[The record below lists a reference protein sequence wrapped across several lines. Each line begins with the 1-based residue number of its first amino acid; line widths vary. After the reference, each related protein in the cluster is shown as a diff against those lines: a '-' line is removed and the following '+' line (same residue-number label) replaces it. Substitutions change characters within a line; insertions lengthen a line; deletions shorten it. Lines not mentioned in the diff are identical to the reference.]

1 MTKSL
6 ARELAARKIT
16 VNAIAP
22 GMIETDMTKAL
33 PQNAR
38 EEILNSIP
46 MKTMGQPQ
54 DIAKAV
60 AFLAGEGGQYITG

>member
-46 MKTMGQPQ
+46 MKIMGQPQ

-60 AFLAGEGGQYITG
+60 A